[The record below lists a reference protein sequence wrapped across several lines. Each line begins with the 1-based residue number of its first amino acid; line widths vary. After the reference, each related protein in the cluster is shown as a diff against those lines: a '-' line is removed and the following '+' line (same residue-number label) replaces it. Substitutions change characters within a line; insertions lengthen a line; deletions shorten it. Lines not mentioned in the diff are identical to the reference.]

1 MESAPTT
8 DLNDTNQCT
17 TAKKKSKKFP
27 TDCKICGA
35 PALYSYVSIVVCGSC
50 KIFFRRNAR
59 IKQVRSNYT
68 RIFFYLY
75 KFVLGSIQMF
85 L

>member
-17 TAKKKSKKFP
+17 TVKRQSKKIQ

-35 PALYSYVSIVVCGSC
+35 PAFNSYVSVVVCPSC
-50 KIFFRRNAR
+50 KIFFRRNAQ
-59 IKQVRSNYT
+59 IKQVRSNDI
-68 RIFFYLY
+68 RIFFY
-75 KFVLGSIQMF
+75 
-85 L
+85 